1 MSMSHKVGPPSIL
14 RLRAGLLLLA
24 TVSLFS
30 ISAGRFAAVTFG
42 LGWVWGLVLVLA
54 VLVLLAFAIWRLTR
68 KVYLIIAAAVTA
80 LTTYFAYDFLQG
92 ALGLSS
98 TTALVLSLVPL
109 VVVGA
114 AFWDFLRLK
123 EEIRRWLNSR

>member
-1 MSMSHKVGPPSIL
+1 MSTSHHVGPPSIL

-42 LGWVWGLVLVLA
+42 LGWGWGLALVLA
-54 VLVLLAFAIWRLTR
+54 VLLLVAFAMWRLTR

-92 ALGLSS
+92 AVGVSS
-98 TTALVLSLVPL
+98 TTALVLALVPFL
-109 VVVGA
+109 VVAA

-123 EEIRRWLNSR
+123 DEIRRWLNSR

>member
-1 MSMSHKVGPPSIL
+1 MTMSHNAGPPSIL

-30 ISAGRFAAVTFG
+30 ISAGRYAAVTFG
-42 LGWVWGLVLVLA
+42 LGWGWGLALVLA
-54 VLVLLAFAIWRLTR
+54 FVLLVGFGIWRLTR

-92 ALGLSS
+92 AVGVSS
-98 TTALVLSLVPL
+98 TTALILSLVPL